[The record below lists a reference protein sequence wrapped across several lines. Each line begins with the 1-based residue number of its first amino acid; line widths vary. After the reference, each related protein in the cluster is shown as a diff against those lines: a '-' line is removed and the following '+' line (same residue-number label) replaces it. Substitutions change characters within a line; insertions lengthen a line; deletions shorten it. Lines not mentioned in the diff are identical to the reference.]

1 MPLLANCG
9 PGGGRPHAT
18 SQKGAGKKEA
28 GEEPAWNRDGR
39 RRIRG
44 RYNDHHNMIKMIKMI
59 KMMSLSKRQWKNDP
73 KKFFQDYPSVIHIQK
88 LEQFRIKNIKL
99 LLNNNQKEKR

>member
-44 RYNDHHNMIKMIKMI
+44 RYNDHHKMIKMI
-59 KMMSLSKRQWKNDP
+59 KMMSPTKQQWKNDP
-73 KKFFQDYPSVIHIQK
+73 KKIFQDYTSVIHIQK
-88 LEQFRIKNIKL
+88 L
-99 LLNNNQKEKR
+99 

>member
-1 MPLLANCG
+1 MPFPMPLLANFG

-44 RYNDHHNMIKMIKMI
+44 RYNDHHKMIKINDQNDEPNQAAM
-59 KMMSLSKRQWKNDP
+59 KNDP
-73 KKFFQDYPSVIHIQK
+73 KKKISRLPKCYTYS
-88 LEQFRIKNIKL
+88 ET
-99 LLNNNQKEKR
+99 